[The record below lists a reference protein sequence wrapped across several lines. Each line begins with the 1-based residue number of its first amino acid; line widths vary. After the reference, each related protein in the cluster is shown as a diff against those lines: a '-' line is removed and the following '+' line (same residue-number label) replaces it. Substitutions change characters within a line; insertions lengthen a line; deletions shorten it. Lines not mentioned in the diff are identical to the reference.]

1 MKSEVAQAI
10 EELRRQFPDAAIEVT
25 EEGQGGAM
33 VVVNPV
39 RIGPRFVPQATWLGA
54 HIPALYPYAD
64 IYPVFMDAQ
73 VRRADGIAFVPPI
86 TPNATFA
93 GRPALQI
100 SRRNPQVQQYPQT
113 TVMKF
118 LKVIDFLEKLP

>member
-1 MKSEVAQAI
+1 MKTEVAEAI
-10 EELRRQFPDAAIEVT
+10 EQLRRQFPDATIEVT
-25 EEGQGGAM
+25 EEAQGGAT

-39 RIGPRFVPQATWLGA
+39 RIGPRFLPQAVWLGA

-73 VRRADGIAFVPPI
+73 IRRVDGTAFVAPI
-86 TPNATFA
+86 TPGATFV
-93 GRPALQI
+93 GRPAYQI
-100 SRRNPQVQQYPQT
+100 SRRNPQAEQSPQT

-118 LKVIDFLEKLP
+118 LKVIDYLEKLP